1 MANPQFVKKFNDLSS
16 YFNKLAHEINE
27 PVKQAVYEEALV
39 LYNQS
44 TSQVAVDTGRLRASG
59 LIEDQSTAAEA
70 NFKISFDPTAID
82 ASQSYD
88 YAPKEDRR
96 TGFFSNAVEAVQQDF
111 EKRISDRIDQL
122 IKR

>member
-1 MANPQFVKKFNDLSS
+1 MANPQFVKQFNDLSS
-16 YFNKLAHEINE
+16 YFNKLAHEMNE

-59 LIEDQSTAAEA
+59 LIEDQSTALEA
-70 NFKISFDPTAID
+70 NFRISFDPTAVD

-88 YAPKEDRR
+88 YAPKEDAR
-96 TGFFSNAVEAVQQDF
+96 TGFFTNAVEEVKREFDD
-111 EKRISDRIDQL
+111 RISARIDQL
-122 IKR
+122 LKR